1 MSLCPRTEKCKCL
14 PKRFIWQTVPR
25 WLWSVHHFGFG
36 QATKTKKMVVMG
48 KRCSTILPVLLFMKT
63 HTTTWQTFQK
73 SRKRARDTYT
83 VGGKTCEKNKTLA
96 DMWGLLHVFK
106 CMWACV
112 DGYWAAEGGW
122 VGGCGEEGRSHWCV
136 TAHTLLLDW
145 LTFHPPPASFFPHNS
160 RFSSWN
166 NALISLLCC
175 EQQGEQETVNV
186 VKRVSFSF
194 NTKQNKKDKSIHTKI
209 VTKFNLGWLVIM
221 TVWWRKTIE
230 W

>member
-1 MSLCPRTEKCKCL
+1 MTGRMWNLMSSCPRTEKCKCL
-14 PKRFIWQTVPR
+14 PKRFIRQTVPR

-48 KRCSTILPVLLFMKT
+48 KRCSTILPLLLFMKT

-122 VGGCGEEGRSHWCV
+122 VRGGGSESLVCNRTHAPPWL
-136 TAHTLLLDW
+136 AHFSPT
-145 LTFHPPPASFFPHNS
+145 PSIFFSPQF

-175 EQQGEQETVNV
+175 EQQGGQETVNV

-194 NTKQNKKDKSIHTKI
+194 NTKKKKRQVNPH
-209 VTKFNLGWLVIM
+209 
-221 TVWWRKTIE
+221 
-230 W
+230 